1 MNNGVKQE
9 KATKRFALKLLLCNM
24 ENVFDRARMSMRTSL
39 NKYFSKPNWIVKEIK
54 LKKNYLRY
62 ITEQSDKLDI
72 GIWKKK
78 HMGYLLDSSL
88 S

>member
-39 NKYFSKPNWIVKEIK
+39 NKYFSKPN
-54 LKKNYLRY
+54 
-62 ITEQSDKLDI
+62 
-72 GIWKKK
+72 
-78 HMGYLLDSSL
+78 
-88 S
+88 